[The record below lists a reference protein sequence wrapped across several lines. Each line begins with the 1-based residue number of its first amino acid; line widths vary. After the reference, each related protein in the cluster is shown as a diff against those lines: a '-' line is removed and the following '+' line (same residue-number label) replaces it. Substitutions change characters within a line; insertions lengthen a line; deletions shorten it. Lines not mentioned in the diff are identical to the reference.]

1 MNLPP
6 KIPSTAEALER
17 ALNLLG
23 NRATGNL
30 KRAKQELIDLVGEY
44 PTPEVATIWKKNLRK
59 QFAQAQDWE
68 FETTVGKIIT
78 FTDLGVEVETNNNTN
93 YSSYQFWFVPY
104 RKISGFTVS
113 MPQNSHFIYSFQNH
127 NCEQYHVQLHFL
139 EQDLDQ
145 WFRSNQVIC
154 PANTL
159 KHLKNLLI
167 DKIGRA

>member
-44 PTPEVATIWKKNLRK
+44 PTPEVATIWKNNLRK
-59 QFAQAQDWE
+59 KFPQAQDWK

-78 FTDLGVEVETNNNTN
+78 FTDLGVEVKTKDNTN

-113 MPQNSHFIYSFQNH
+113 MPQKNNFRYHFQNH
-127 NCEQYHVQLHFL
+127 HCEQYHVQLHLL
-139 EQDLDQ
+139 EEDLDQ
-145 WFRSNQVIC
+145 GFRSNQVIC
-154 PANTL
+154 SANTL
-159 KHLKNLLI
+159 KHLKNFLI